1 MTPVEVL
8 RSTKRHL
15 LKSLWEVQ
23 KALDEA
29 TNSQLRILY
38 VAPHLSTG
46 GMPQYLYKLIEIFNT
61 QADVYCLEYS
71 NISDEYVVQR
81 NKIQKLL
88 GSRYSRIDDH
98 EDKSQFLQILDEIC
112 PDVIHFQDFVEF
124 FLDRKICEH
133 VYAYNRPWYIM
144 ETPHSSANVPSD
156 KYWLP
161 DKLVMV
167 NQWMADKFSDCGVPT
182 DVLEYPIEHFERRI
196 SRAEAQ
202 EILGLDPGKKHVIN
216 VGLFTPGKNQGEL
229 ISFAS
234 QMLDLSVEF
243 HFIGNTAVNFQ
254 EYWQPLVSNLPENC
268 RVWGERGDV
277 EIFYQAADLFVFNS
291 TWELNPIVIKECL
304 SWQLPILMRRLTPY
318 GDFYDTD
325 PLVTYL
331 EKGTSGLDFETNLDR
346 LKKLVHPE
354 S

>member
-1 MTPVEVL
+1 MSSIEVL

-15 LKSLWEVQ
+15 LKSLGEVQ

-29 TNSQLRILY
+29 TGSQLRILY

-46 GMPQYLYKLIEIFNT
+46 GMPQYLLKLIEIFNS

-88 GSRYSRIDDH
+88 GNRYYRIDDH
-98 EDKSQFLQILDEIC
+98 EDKSQFLEILDKIN

-144 ETPHSSANVPSD
+144 ETPHSSANEPND

-167 NQWMADKFSDCGVPT
+167 NQWMADKFSEFGVPT
-182 DVLEYPIEHFERRI
+182 DVLEYPIEEFERNLTQ
-196 SRAEAQ
+196 SEAQ
-202 EILGLDPGKKHVIN
+202 EILGWDPGKKHVIN
-216 VGLFTPGKNQGEL
+216 VGLFTAGKNQGEL
-229 ISFAS
+229 MKFAS
-234 QMLDLSVEF
+234 QMLDSPVEF
-243 HFIGNTAVNFQ
+243 HFVGNQAINFQ
-254 EYWQPLVSNLPENC
+254 EYWQPLVSNLPGNC
-268 RVWGERGDV
+268 RLWGERQDIEV
-277 EIFYQAADLFVFNS
+277 FYQAADLFVFNS

-304 SWQLPILMRRLTPY
+304 SWQVPILMRRLQSY
-318 GDFYDTD
+318 GDSYDNH

-331 EKGTSGLDFETNLDR
+331 ETGTSGSDFQTNLDR
-346 LKKLVHPE
+346 LKNLVQE
-354 S
+354 KS